1 MSEAHHIDP
10 QLPPFPDAQDMQ
22 AQQPAPAQPLSMT
35 EDVPPAGNGQVI
47 RPVPR
52 VTIQAFCETPDV
64 GVSLQR
70 AAQDRRLAKAH
81 LTVHMGGIA
90 AAISHYVDTPTP
102 GLIIVESQLAG
113 HQVLGSLDKLA
124 EVCDAGTRIVVVG
137 HANDITLYRELI
149 RKGVNDYLVAPLNPL
164 QIVESISTLYADP
177 EAPPL
182 GRTLAFVGA
191 RGGTGSSTI
200 AHNAGWCIS
209 EHMNE
214 DVTVVDLDLAFGTG
228 GLDFNQD
235 PAQGVA
241 DALYAPERLDDVLL
255 ERLLVRCTEHLSLF
269 AAPATL
275 DRDYMIDEETY
286 ELVLDVVRHSV
297 PCVVLDLPHIWGSW
311 TRKLLLEV
319 DEIVITATP
328 DLASLRNTK
337 NMLDTLRTARPNDI
351 SPHLVINQVG
361 IAKRPEIPVKD
372 FADALEID
380 PALVLP
386 FDAALFGE
394 AANNGQMIEEIDA
407 RSKTAQGMRH
417 LASVV
422 SGRQIAPSGKIGGS
436 LLSRLL
442 GRKG

>member
-1 MSEAHHIDP
+1 MSEAHQIDP
-10 QLPPFPDAQDMQ
+10 QMPPFPNEAQGE
-22 AQQPAPAQPLSMT
+22 PGRVHEAPHTSDGT
-35 EDVPPAGNGQVI
+35 VI

-81 LTVHMGGIA
+81 LTVHMGGILS
-90 AAISHYVDTPTP
+90 AISHYSDTPTP
-102 GLIIVESQLAG
+102 GLIIVESALGGQQL
-113 HQVLGSLDKLA
+113 LDSLDRLA

-137 HANDITLYRELI
+137 HANDISLYRELI
-149 RKGVNDYLVAPLNPL
+149 RKGVNDYLVAPLHPIS
-164 QIVESISTLYADP
+164 IVESISTLYADP

-182 GRTLAFVGA
+182 GRTIAFTGA

-214 DVTVVDLDLAFGTG
+214 DVTIVDLDLAFGTG

-275 DRDYMIDEETY
+275 DRDYAIDNDTFEV
-286 ELVLDVVRHSV
+286 VLDVVRHSV
-297 PCVVLDLPHIWGSW
+297 PCVVLDLPHVWGPW
-311 TRKLLLEV
+311 TRKLLLEA

-337 NMLDTLRTARPNDI
+337 NLLDMLSAARPNDVT
-351 SPHLVINQVG
+351 PHLVINQVG
-361 IAKRPEIPVKD
+361 VAKRPEIPIKD
-372 FADALEID
+372 FAEALGSD

-422 SGRQIAPSGKIGGS
+422 SGRPISARAAVGGS

>member
-10 QLPPFPDAQDMQ
+10 QMPPFPDAQDMQ
-22 AQQPAPAQPLSMT
+22 AQPPGGVEPQSMT
-35 EDVPPAGNGQVI
+35 QDVPLAGDGQII

-70 AAQDRRLAKAH
+70 ASQDRRLAKAH

-164 QIVESISTLYADP
+164 QIVDSISTLYADP
-177 EAPPL
+177 DAPPL
-182 GRTLAFVGA
+182 GRTIAFVGA

-255 ERLLVRCTEHLSLF
+255 ERLLVRCTEHLSLY

-275 DRDYMIDEETY
+275 DRDYALDEETY

-297 PCVVLDLPHIWGSW
+297 PCVVLDLPHIWSSW
-311 TRKLLLEV
+311 TRKLLLEA
-319 DEIVITATP
+319 DEIVVTATP

-361 IAKRPEIPVKD
+361 VAKRPEIPVKD
-372 FADALEID
+372 FAEALEIE

-417 LASVV
+417 LASAV
-422 SGRQIAPSGKIGGS
+422 SGRQIAASSKTNGS

>member
-10 QLPPFPDAQDMQ
+10 PMPPFADEIAEERARLQAAASPDGG
-22 AQQPAPAQPLSMT
+22 SI
-35 EDVPPAGNGQVI
+35 I

-64 GVSLQR
+64 GMSLQR
-70 AAQDRRLAKAH
+70 ASQDRRLAKAH
-81 LTVHMGGIA
+81 LTVHMGGVA
-90 AAISHYVDTPTP
+90 AAHSHYVDTPTP
-102 GLIIVESQLAG
+102 GLIIVESQLGGSQLLA
-113 HQVLGSLDKLA
+113 SLDKLA

-137 HANDITLYRELI
+137 HANDIGLYRELT
-149 RKGVNDYLVAPLNPL
+149 RKGVNDYLVAPLSPI
-164 QIVESISTLYADP
+164 QIVETISLLYADP

-182 GRTLAFVGA
+182 GRTIAFTGA

-209 EHMNE
+209 QHMNE
-214 DVTVVDLDLAFGTG
+214 DVTIVDLDLAFGTG

-275 DRDYMIDEETY
+275 DRDYAIDQETY
-286 ELVLDVVRHSV
+286 EIVLDVVRHSV
-297 PCVVLDLPHIWGSW
+297 PCVVLDLPHVWGPW
-311 TRKLLLEV
+311 TRKLLLEA

-337 NMLDTLRTARPNDI
+337 NLLDMLSAARPNDV
-351 SPHLVINQVG
+351 PAHLVINQVG
-361 IAKRPEIPVKD
+361 VAKRPEIPIKD
-372 FADALEID
+372 FAEALGSD

-386 FDAALFGE
+386 FDAALFGA
-394 AANNGQMIEEIDA
+394 AANNGQMIEELDP

-417 LASVV
+417 LASIV
-422 SGRQIAPSGKIGGS
+422 SGRPIAGSSKTGRS
-436 LLSRLL
+436 LLARLL
-442 GRKG
+442 GKKG

>member
-10 QLPPFPDAQDMQ
+10 QMPPFPDAASPFEAAPQM
-22 AQQPAPAQPLSMT
+22 AAAPAAQPAPGDNP
-35 EDVPPAGNGQVI
+35 VI

-52 VTIQAFCETPDV
+52 ITIQAFCETPEV
-64 GVSLQR
+64 GVALQR
-70 AAQDRRLAKAH
+70 SAQDRRLAKAH
-81 LTVHMGGIA
+81 LTVHMGGIGA
-90 AAISHYVDTPTP
+90 AVSHYSDTPTP
-102 GLIIVESQLAG
+102 GLIIVESRLAG
-113 HQVLGSLDKLA
+113 VQMLASLDSLA
-124 EVCDAGTRIVVVG
+124 EVCDAGTRIVVIG
-137 HANDITLYRELI
+137 HSNDITLYRELI
-149 RKGVNDYLVAPLNPL
+149 RKGVNDYLVAPFNPV
-164 QIVESISTLYADP
+164 QVVESISNLYADP

-182 GRTLAFVGA
+182 GRSIAFVGA
-191 RGGTGSSTI
+191 RGGAGSSTI

-209 EHMNE
+209 EYMNE
-214 DVTVVDLDLAFGTG
+214 DVTVVDLDLPFGTG

-275 DRDYMIDEETY
+275 DRDYMIDEETF
-286 ELVLDVVRHSV
+286 ELVLDVVRQSV
-297 PCVVLDLPHIWGSW
+297 PCVVLDLPHMWTPW
-311 TRKLLLEV
+311 TRKLLLES
-319 DEIVITATP
+319 DEIVVTATP

-337 NMLDTLRTARPNDI
+337 NLLDTLKAARPNDAA
-351 SPHLVINQVG
+351 PHLVLNQVG
-361 IAKRPEIPVKD
+361 VSKRPEIPVRD
-372 FADALEID
+372 FAEALGCD

-386 FDAALFGE
+386 FDAALYGE
-394 AANNGQMIEEIDA
+394 AANNGQMIEEVDA

-422 SGRQIAPSGKIGGS
+422 SGRQMAASGKGAPSI
-436 LLSRLL
+436 LSRLL

>member
-10 QLPPFPDAQDMQ
+10 QMPPFPDAASPFDS
-22 AQQPAPAQPLSMT
+22 AGGEAAPEPIPVAPES
-35 EDVPPAGNGQVI
+35 AVI

-52 VTIQAFCETPDV
+52 ITIQAFCETPEV
-64 GVSLQR
+64 GVALQR
-70 AAQDRRLAKAH
+70 SAQDRRLAKAH
-81 LTVHMGGIA
+81 LTVHMGGIG

-102 GLIIVESQLAG
+102 GLIIVESRLAG
-113 HQVLGSLDKLA
+113 VQLLTSLDKLA

-137 HANDITLYRELI
+137 HSNDITLYRELI
-149 RKGVNDYLVAPLNPL
+149 RKGVNDYIVAPFNPV
-164 QIVESISTLYADP
+164 QVVESISNLYADP
-177 EAPPL
+177 DAPPL
-182 GRTLAFVGA
+182 GRSIAFVGA
-191 RGGTGSSTI
+191 RGGAGSSTI
-200 AHNAGWCIS
+200 AHNTGWCIS
-209 EHMNE
+209 EYMNE

-275 DRDYMIDEETY
+275 DRDYAIDEETF

-297 PCVVLDLPHIWGSW
+297 PCVVLDLPHMWTPW
-311 TRKLLLEV
+311 TRKLLLEA
-319 DEIVITATP
+319 DEIVVTATP
-328 DLASLRNTK
+328 DLASLRNSK
-337 NMLDTLRTARPNDI
+337 NLLDTLKAARPNDAE
-351 SPHLVINQVG
+351 PHLVLNQVG
-361 IAKRPEIPVKD
+361 VTKRPEIPVRD
-372 FADALEID
+372 FAEALGND

-386 FDAALFGE
+386 FEAALFGE
-394 AANNGQMIEEIDA
+394 AANNGQMIEEVDP

-417 LASVV
+417 IASVV
-422 SGRQIAPSGKIGGS
+422 SGRQPISDGKGATSI
-436 LLSRLL
+436 LSRLL

>member
-10 QLPPFPDAQDMQ
+10 QMPPFPDTASPFEAAPQM
-22 AQQPAPAQPLSMT
+22 AAAPAAQPAPGDNP
-35 EDVPPAGNGQVI
+35 VI

-52 VTIQAFCETPDV
+52 ITIQAFCETPEV
-64 GVSLQR
+64 GVALQR
-70 AAQDRRLAKAH
+70 SAQDRRLAKAH
-81 LTVHMGGIA
+81 LTVHMGGIGA
-90 AAISHYVDTPTP
+90 AVSHYSDTPTP
-102 GLIIVESQLAG
+102 GLIIVESRLAG
-113 HQVLGSLDKLA
+113 VQMLASLDSLA
-124 EVCDAGTRIVVVG
+124 EVCDAGTRIVVIG
-137 HANDITLYRELI
+137 HSNDITLYRELI
-149 RKGVNDYLVAPLNPL
+149 RKGVNDYLVAPFNPV
-164 QIVESISTLYADP
+164 QVVESISNLYADP

-182 GRTLAFVGA
+182 GRSIAFVGA
-191 RGGTGSSTI
+191 RGGAGSSTI

-209 EHMNE
+209 EYMNE
-214 DVTVVDLDLAFGTG
+214 DVTVVDLDLPFGTG

-275 DRDYMIDEETY
+275 DRDYMIDEETF

-297 PCVVLDLPHIWGSW
+297 PCVVLDLPHMWTPW
-311 TRKLLLEV
+311 TRKLLLES
-319 DEIVITATP
+319 DEIVVTATP

-337 NMLDTLRTARPNDI
+337 NLLDTLKAARPNDAE
-351 SPHLVINQVG
+351 PHLVLNQVG
-361 IAKRPEIPVKD
+361 VSKRPEIPVRD
-372 FADALEID
+372 FAEALGCD

-386 FDAALFGE
+386 FDAALYGE
-394 AANNGQMIEEIDA
+394 AANNGQMIEEVDA

-422 SGRQIAPSGKIGGS
+422 SGRQMAASAKGAPSI
-436 LLSRLL
+436 LSRLL

>member
-1 MSEAHHIDP
+1 MSEAHQIDP
-10 QLPPFPDAQDMQ
+10 QMPPFPDDQGMTAP
-22 AQQPAPAQPLSMT
+22 QPVPMEPYEAP
-35 EDVPPAGNGQVI
+35 EAGEGPVI

-90 AAISHYVDTPTP
+90 AAVSHYVDTPTP
-102 GLIIVESQLAG
+102 GLIIVESQLG
-113 HQVLGSLDKLA
+113 GSQILGSLDRLA

-182 GRTLAFVGA
+182 GRTIAFVGA
-191 RGGTGSSTI
+191 RGGAGSSTI

-275 DRDYMIDEETY
+275 DRDYAIDEETY
-286 ELVLDVVRHSV
+286 ELVLDVVRHTV
-297 PCVVLDLPHIWGSW
+297 PCVILDLPHVWGPW
-311 TRKLLLEV
+311 TRKLLLEA
-319 DEIVITATP
+319 DEIVVTATP

-337 NMLDTLRTARPNDI
+337 NLLDTLKTARPNDV

-372 FADALEID
+372 FAEALEID

-417 LASVV
+417 LASAV
-422 SGRQIAPSGKIGGS
+422 SGRQISASSKPGKS
-436 LLSRLL
+436 LLARLL
-442 GRKG
+442 GKKG

>member
-1 MSEAHHIDP
+1 MSEAAHIDE
-10 QLPPFPDAQDMQ
+10 QDPH
-22 AQQPAPAQPLSMT
+22 AENGPAI
-35 EDVPPAGNGQVI
+35 I

-81 LTVHMGGIA
+81 LTVHMGGVGSA
-90 AAISHYVDTPTP
+90 VSHYSDTPTP
-102 GLIIVESQLAG
+102 GLIIVESR
-113 HQVLGSLDKLA
+113 LGGAELLHALDRLA
-124 EVCDAGTRIVVVG
+124 EVCDAGTRVIVIG

-149 RKGVNDYLVAPLNPL
+149 RKGVNDYLVAPLDPI
-164 QIVESISTLYADP
+164 QVVESVSVLYADP
-177 EAPPL
+177 DAPPI
-182 GRTLAFVGA
+182 GRTIAFTGA
-191 RGGTGSSTI
+191 RGGTGSSTV
-200 AHNAGWCIS
+200 AHNTGWCIS

-214 DVTVVDLDLAFGTG
+214 DVTIVDLDLAFGTG

-235 PAQGVA
+235 PAQGIA

-275 DRDYMIDEETY
+275 DRDYAIDTETY
-286 ELVLDVVRHSV
+286 ATVLEVVRHSV
-297 PCVVLDLPHIWGSW
+297 PCVVVDLPHVWSPW
-311 TRKLLLEV
+311 SRKMLMEA

-337 NMLDTLRTARPNDI
+337 NLLDTLAGARPNDTP
-351 SPHLVINQVG
+351 PHLVINQVG
-361 IAKRPEIPVKD
+361 VAKRPEIPIKD
-372 FADALEID
+372 FAEALGRE

-386 FDAALFGE
+386 FDAPLFGA
-394 AANNGQMIEEIDA
+394 AANNGQMIEETDA
-407 RSKTAQGMRH
+407 RSKTAQGFRH

-422 SGRQIAPSGKIGGS
+422 SGRAPGGGGARRGGS
-436 LLSRLL
+436 IFSRLL
-442 GRKG
+442 GGKG

>member
-10 QLPPFPDAQDMQ
+10 QLPPFPDAQDTQ

-311 TRKLLLEV
+311 TRKLLLEA

-337 NMLDTLRTARPNDI
+337 NMLDTLRAARPNDI

>member
-10 QLPPFPDAQDMQ
+10 QMPPFPDDREQSA
-22 AQQPAPAQPLSMT
+22 APNVPLEAAT
-35 EDVPPAGNGQVI
+35 DAPLPTDGNVI

-81 LTVHMGGIA
+81 LTVHMGGIGA
-90 AAISHYVDTPTP
+90 AVSHYVDTPTP
-102 GLIIVESQLAG
+102 GLIIVESQLG
-113 HQVLGSLDKLA
+113 GPQLLSSLDRLA

-137 HANDITLYRELI
+137 HSNDITLYRELI
-149 RKGVNDYLVAPLNPL
+149 RKGVNDYLVAPFNPL
-164 QIVESISTLYADP
+164 QVVESISTLYADP
-177 EAPPL
+177 DAPPL
-182 GRTLAFVGA
+182 GRTIAFVGA
-191 RGGTGSSTI
+191 RGGSGSSTI

-235 PAQGVA
+235 PAQGVV

-275 DRDYMIDEETY
+275 DRDYAISEETY
-286 ELVLDVVRHSV
+286 ELVLDVVRHTV
-297 PCVVLDLPHIWGSW
+297 PCVVLDMPHIWSPW
-311 TRKLLLEV
+311 TRKLLLEA

-337 NMLDTLRTARPNDI
+337 NLLDTLAAARPNDI

-361 IAKRPEIPVKD
+361 VTKRPEIPIKD
-372 FADALEID
+372 FAEALGSD

-394 AANNGQMIEEIDA
+394 AANNGQMIEELEP
-407 RSKTAQGMRH
+407 RSKTADGLRH

-422 SGRQIAPSGKIGGS
+422 SGRAIATQGKTGQSI
-436 LLSRLL
+436 LARLL